1 MQNDITPVEDLLNI
15 GPACKKW
22 LHDLGIRTR
31 GDLSRIPLEELYEKV
46 KRCKPQC
53 NAVFLYAVVG
63 ALHETHWSALPRDL
77 QLHLLA
83 IARKIDVKHHAH
95 HAVRKAVRRQNR

>member
-1 MQNDITPVEDLLNI
+1 MRSEDTPVEDLLNL

-22 LHDLGIRTR
+22 LHLLGIRTLS
-31 GDLSRIPLEELYEKV
+31 DLRRESLEELYEKV
-46 KRCKPQC
+46 KRCTPQC

-63 ALHETHWSALPRDL
+63 ALHDTHWNALPRDL

-83 IARKIDVKHHAH
+83 IARQVDARLRSGMK
-95 HAVRKAVRRQNR
+95 